1 LPSTRV
7 TCAPISGGRLAHQQR
22 REHERDPDLGAA
34 RLAAAHAVSV
44 RAVYAAFA
52 QQGEQLAE
60 WVMRG
65 RLEGARKDLAR
76 MPASAGSVA
85 KAAHAWGFKDARHFA
100 RRFRAAYE
108 VSPSEWQRLTATRQG

>member
-1 LPSTRV
+1 
-7 TCAPISGGRLAHQQR
+7 
-22 REHERDPDLGAA
+22 
-34 RLAAAHAVSV
+34 V